1 MMRMLILLALSL
13 NMALASAV
21 EPKEGTDY
29 DIIKPVPPVGSG
41 NQVEVIEFFMY
52 TCPHCRNLDPALQK
66 WRQKLPDN
74 VKFQHMPA
82 MFGGVANLHAKAFFA
97 LEVMGEAGKVH
108 QAFFEAIHEQKKRLR
123 TQKALEAF
131 LAGQGVD
138 VDKFRE
144 AMNSFTVQ
152 TKANRAAALM
162 RRYGIRAVPTL
173 VVDGRYRIKNTPRV
187 LEVTDTLIEKTL
199 AERKE
204 K

>member
-41 NQVEVIEFFMY
+41 NQVEVIVFFMY